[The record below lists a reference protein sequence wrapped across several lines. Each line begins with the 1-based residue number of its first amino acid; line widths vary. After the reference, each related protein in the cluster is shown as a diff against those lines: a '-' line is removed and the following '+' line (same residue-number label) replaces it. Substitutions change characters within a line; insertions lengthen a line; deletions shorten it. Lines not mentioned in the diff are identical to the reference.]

1 MLFRRKKQQKMSR
14 LWVCVLALV
23 TFMGVTPKSYANWSL
38 FDSFQQ
44 QDVTTVSGV
53 VSDTKGELLPG
64 VTIMVKGTQIGN
76 ITDINGAYNVNMP
89 EGNTTLVFSFI
100 GMKTKEVEVSNQTHI
115 NVVLED
121 DAIGLDEV
129 IAVGYGSQRKS
140 DVTGAVARIDKDLFD
155 NQVKT
160 NVAEGL
166 KGLAA
171 GVHVTQAS
179 AQPGGGMN
187 IRIRGISSINAS
199 SQPLFVVDGVAID
212 NTGEGTEEGDGPSV
226 NPIANINPDDIESI
240 DILKDASATAI
251 YGARGSNGV
260 VIVTTKRGQDGK
272 PRVSVNVSSG
282 IQTVANKLDVLNAPE
297 YLEMKNLAKYN
308 DDERDSALVIEN
320 GGFYSESYIDSAKTV
335 NWQDEIFRTSTFHN
349 AQASMSGGTNGTQYF
364 LSLGK
369 TINNGVIKNSKF
381 ERTSLRVNLSKKVND
396 KLEIGENLSFSY
408 VESDVIRTESD
419 NQSGPAA
426 SVIFS
431 ALRYS
436 PVMGD
441 SFDPN
446 GNFVGDEDN
455 ANLDNPMA
463 LINDVTNTLEKQRLN
478 GNIYLKYNPW
488 KNVTLKTLLGYDFS
502 NNTGNL
508 YSPRTTRKGREMN
521 GIAKISIKNNKRFTS
536 TTSLQYN
543 PNLGKHNKLSI
554 LGVYEINK
562 NDYRSYFL
570 EATGFPTDA
579 LREYKLESAE
589 NPGAPRT
596 NRYETVL
603 ISYLSRLNYSYKGKY
618 LFTAS
623 GRYDGS
629 SQLSLDNRWAFFPS
643 ASVAWRISQ
652 ENFLKNSEL
661 LSNLKLRLSYGVAGN
676 QAIPSYSTFRTYNS
690 NYYVFGDKGGSSSV
704 GFAQTTL
711 YNEELKWEIKKQFN
725 VGLDFGL
732 IQGGRLSGSIEY
744 YNDRTDDLL
753 FLKNVAISSG
763 FKNSWVNLGAIEN
776 SGWEFSVNSYN
787 IESANFKWHT
797 NFNLSLPRNKVLD
810 LGGDDNVRV
819 GLSTTSINN
828 SQLLQVGKP
837 LGQFWGYIID
847 GIAKPEV
854 LNPETGEVIRPAD
867 DVSLTYSGKNFGDY
881 LRRDISGPD
890 GVPDGVIDDYDK
902 VIIGNAFPKFYG
914 SISNTFT
921 FKNLALSFL
930 FTGTYGNDIFNA
942 NKVKMEWSKMTG
954 NQYSTVL
961 EAYDPDT
968 NSDGEIR
975 MVRNSSHGPR
985 GEDSDTRLI
994 EDGSYIRLDNV
1005 VLSLRMPWL
1014 SKAKIHNAVISFT
1027 ATNLVTFTNYSGYD
1041 PEVDARSSGALSF
1054 GHDQFGYPKNRS
1066 YLLGLKFD
1074 L

>member
-1 MLFRRKKQQKMSR
+1 MQDKRKKLLRISR
-14 LWVCVLALV
+14 FKVCLLAIIASV
-23 TFMGVTPKSYANWSL
+23 AIVPDSYANWSL
-38 FDSFQQ
+38 SGLFQQ
-44 QDVTTVSGV
+44 QSVKTVSGV
-53 VSDTKGELLPG
+53 VSDTKGEPLPG

-76 ITDINGAYNVNMP
+76 ITDINGAFNVNMP

-100 GMKTKEVEVSNQTHI
+100 GMKKKEVEVGNQTHI

-140 DVTGAVARIDKDLFD
+140 DLTGAVARIDQGLFE
-155 NQVKT
+155 NSVKT

-166 KGLAA
+166 QGLAA

-199 SQPLFVVDGVAID
+199 SQPLFVIDGVPID
-212 NTGEGTEEGDGPSV
+212 NTGENTEEGDGPTV

-260 VIVTTKRGQDGK
+260 VIVTTKRGKEGK

-282 IQTVANKLDVLNAPE
+282 IQTVANKMDVLDAQE
-297 YLEMKNLAKYN
+297 YLQMKNLAKYN
-308 DDERDSALVIEN
+308 DNDRDSALVIEN
-320 GGFYSESYIDSAKTV
+320 GGFYSEGYIDSAKTV

-349 AQASMSGGTNGTQYF
+349 AQASLSGGSNGTSYF
-364 LSLGK
+364 MSLGH
-369 TINNGVIKNSKF
+369 TLNNGVIENSKF
-381 ERTSLRVNLSKKVND
+381 ERTSLRVNLSKKIND

-455 ANLDNPMA
+455 ANLDNPLA

-478 GNIYLKYNPW
+478 GNVYLKYNPW
-488 KNVTLKTLLGYDFS
+488 KRLTFKTLLGYDFS

-508 YSPRTTRKGREMN
+508 YSPRSTRKGREMN
-521 GIAKISIKNNKRFTS
+521 GIAKVSIKNNKRFTS

-543 PNLGKHNKLSI
+543 PNLGKNNKLSI
-554 LGVYEINK
+554 LGVYELNK
-562 NDYRSYFL
+562 NDYRSYFM

-579 LREYKLESAE
+579 LRENKLQSAE
-589 NPGAPRT
+589 NPGAPRN

-618 LFTAS
+618 LLTAS

-629 SQLSLDNRWAFFPS
+629 SQLSPENRWAFFPS

-652 ENFLKNSEL
+652 ENFLKNSDFI
-661 LSNLKLRLSYGVAGN
+661 SNLKLRLSYGVAGN
-676 QAIPSYSTFRTYNS
+676 QAIPSYSTFTTYNS
-690 NYYVFGDKGGSSSV
+690 NYYVFGEDGGSSSV

-711 YNEELKWEIKKQFN
+711 HNEDLKWEIKKQFN
-725 VGLDFGL
+725 VGFDFAL
-732 IQGGRLSGSIEY
+732 IQGGRLSGTVEY

-753 FLKNVAISSG
+753 FLKNVALSSG
-763 FKNSWVNLGAIEN
+763 FRNSWVNLGAIEN
-776 SGWEFSVNSYN
+776 SGWEFSVNSYTIDN
-787 IESANFKWHT
+787 ANFKWRT
-797 NFNLSLPRNKVLD
+797 NINMALPRNKVLD

-828 SQLLQVGKP
+828 SQLLQVGQP

-854 LNPETGEVIRPAD
+854 LDPETGEVIRPAD

-881 LRRDISGPD
+881 LRRDISGPN
-890 GVPDGVIDDYDK
+890 GEPDGVIDEYDK
-902 VIIGNAFPKFYG
+902 VIIGNAFPEFYG

-921 FKNLALSFL
+921 YKNIELSFL

-942 NKVKMEWSKMTG
+942 NKVKMEWSKMSG
-954 NQYSTVL
+954 NQYATVL

-968 NSDGEIR
+968 NPDGEIR

-985 GEDSDTRLI
+985 GEDADTRLI
-994 EDGSYIRLDNV
+994 EDGSYLRLDNV
-1005 VLSLRMPWL
+1005 VLSWRMPWL

-1054 GHDQFGYPKNRS
+1054 GHDQFGYPRNRS